1 MSITYHVQKIA
12 GKINNFDY
20 AEADLIALNADKDD
34 HILCNGQLTRNED
47 EDKEYI
53 IRESTGVSLWE
64 SYWN

>member
-1 MSITYHVQKIA
+1 MYHVQTIV

-34 HILCNGQLTRNED
+34 HILYNGQLTRNED

-53 IRESTGVSLWE
+53 IRKSTGVSLWE